1 MATNDTKTTMHDD
14 LFIKKV
20 PAVIKE
26 LIGREAENN
35 HRSINQEA
43 IALLEEALLH
53 RLESS
58 QARRGS
64 TLATLARYA
73 AELGAEAPDS
83 GPVPLSAP
91 AAPLSAPAAPAP
103 NAVTLPR

>member
-1 MATNDTKTTMHDD
+1 MNDD

-53 RLESS
+53 RIENS

-64 TLATLARYA
+64 ALATLARYA
-73 AELGAEAPDS
+73 AEVAR
-83 GPVPLSAP
+83 P
-91 AAPLSAPAAPAP
+91 AAHALGNTAMPASTGAGG
-103 NAVTLPR
+103 